1 MLLNFLKQLERF
13 IEILLFNSRWLL
25 APFYIGLIGALVI
38 LLIKFMKKFID
49 LIPLMGSASS
59 TELIFSILG
68 LVDIILIA
76 NLLLI
81 IIFSGYENFVSKI
94 DVVNDH
100 VDRPEWMGKVDYSG
114 LKLKVIGSIV
124 AISSIELLKIFILIL
139 ENDSKLVDGDAFWQ
153 TGVFWLVTIHLTFVV
168 SGVLFALTEKIV
180 HSSNSHAPA
189 DKEHK

>member
-1 MLLNFLKQLERF
+1 MNFLKQLERF